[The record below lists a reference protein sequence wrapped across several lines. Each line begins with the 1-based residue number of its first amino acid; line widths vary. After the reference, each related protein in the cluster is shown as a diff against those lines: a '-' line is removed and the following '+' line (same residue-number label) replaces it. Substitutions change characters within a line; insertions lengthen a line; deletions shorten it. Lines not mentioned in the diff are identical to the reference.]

1 MYKQKQAFI
10 SSSPLQI
17 FNFIINLCASP
28 RGFIDALMALV
39 GYSRIGASLER
50 AEIPGLSLVPVLSTE
65 AL

>member
-50 AEIPGLSLVPVLSTE
+50 AEIP
-65 AL
+65 